1 MIRYQN
7 VKYEKKTNDSILRT
21 FSDGW
26 TDAQTTDRQTDGR
39 TENETD
45 FIRRCLTDAEYP
57 AYLWKNFCGVK
68 RPLFEQHLI

>member
-1 MIRYQN
+1 MDR
-7 VKYEKKTNDSILRT
+7 RT
-21 FSDGW
+21 DN
-26 TDAQTTDRQTDGR
+26 RQTDGR